1 MARTVGYLGPSGTNS
16 ESAALAYV
24 ATIEGTLVPF
34 STIFDVIMAVQDQ
47 QVEEGVVPIENSS
60 EGSVSATIDM
70 LADKEIKLKVRQE
83 IDVPIVHAL
92 MARPGMTTA
101 QVKEIIS
108 HPQGLAQCQ
117 HYIRKNFPGINTI
130 TTGSTAGAAAAI
142 AGGTHPDAAAIAPPQ
157 AAEKLGLVV
166 LGGKINDHD
175 STTRFVVLAKHD
187 HKPTGNDKTSIA
199 FSIKKDKPGGLF
211 EILGEFAKRSINLT
225 KIESRPSKKAM
236 GDYVFFIDLQ
246 GHRKDEKIAD
256 VLKTIGQKVAFYKLL
271 GSYPAGLEL

>member
-1 MARTVGYLGPSGTNS
+1 MTRTVGYLGPSGTNS

-34 STIFDVIMAVQDQ
+34 LTIFDVIMAVQDQ
-47 QVEEGVVPIENSS
+47 QVDEGVVPIENSS

-70 LADKEIKLKVRQE
+70 LADKDIKLKVRQE
-83 IDVPIVHAL
+83 LDIPIIHAL
-92 MARPGMTTA
+92 MARPGLK
-101 QVKEIIS
+101 QENIKEVIS

-142 AGGTHPDAAAIAPPQ
+142 ADGTHPDAAAIAPPQ
-157 AAEKLGLVV
+157 AAEKLGLTI
-166 LGGKINDHD
+166 LDGKVNDYD

-187 HKPTGNDKTSIA
+187 HKPTENDKTSIA

-225 KIESRPSKKAM
+225 KIESRPRKKAM

-246 GHRKDEKIAD
+246 GHRKEEKIAA
-256 VLKTIGQKVAFYKLL
+256 VLKNIGQKVSFFKLL
-271 GSYPAGLEL
+271 GSYPAGLK